1 MTRKTPD
8 PKAIALWRYE
18 QIEDALGE
26 HLHQDARGKILRQIS
41 RTPVRWPSGVT
52 KKISLASLYRWLDD
66 FRRGGLEALQ
76 PRRRRDRGK
85 VRKQLPDEILDEA
98 LRLLTEDPAVS
109 FTFLVAVLE
118 AKFPEQKGA
127 IPRST
132 LQRRLAATPDFR
144 RLKRAKKRTR
154 RRTRFVASNP
164 HDIWQMDAKGP
175 VFVRLESGTQIS
187 FHVLSILDD
196 ATRAVL
202 AAIVVLS
209 PNLAAAVRVFRIA
222 VLRWGLPCSLYL
234 DRASIFD
241 SAAFRQG
248 LAQLGSHRIWTKPRN
263 AEAHGK
269 IEAYHRVLIRWFT
282 DRLRTQVVLDLVH
295 LQQLL
300 DGVIGSLYQPHR
312 HRGLKLAP
320 EQALAGKVS
329 PRSIPPT
336 RLYDAFRREKR
347 LKAHPKT
354 GEVEIDRVTYLVPDP
369 LRGQRLTFLVDPPN
383 EVPPLVVHPESGEHL
398 SLRRAHIAPD
408 DTNASPVPEARW
420 AAGSLQAIYDAWRG
434 QRRPQAEPGFGL
446 PEIYALLAEVTGRH
460 VPGSDAEAALVQRV
474 YNDIGP
480 LPRVATEV
488 AMRAIQHELGR
499 GRPIRTYLDSLAR
512 RVSAARDNNSPRRPS
527 S

>member
-1 MTRKTPD
+1 
-8 PKAIALWRYE
+8 
-18 QIEDALGE
+18 
-26 HLHQDARGKILRQIS
+26 
-41 RTPVRWPSGVT
+41 
-52 KKISLASLYRWLDD
+52 LYRWLDD
-66 FRRGGLEALQ
+66 YRQGGLEALQ
-76 PRRRRDRGK
+76 NKSRRGRGK
-85 VRKQLPDEILDEA
+85 PRKCLADEVVREA
-98 LRLLTEDPAVS
+98 LRLLTEDPGVS
-109 FTFLVAVLE
+109 FTFLIAVLE
-118 AKFPEQKGA
+118 AKLPQHKGA

-132 LQRRLAATPDFR
+132 LQRRLAAMPDYR

-154 RRTRFVASNP
+154 RRTRFVARNP

-175 VFVRLESGTQIS
+175 VYIRFASGKQIS

-202 AAIVVLS
+202 VAIVVLT
-209 PNLAAAVRVFRIA
+209 PNLAAAVLVFRRA
-222 VLRWGLPCSLYL
+222 VLRWGLPSSLYV

-241 SAAFRQG
+241 SAPFRQG

-320 EQALAGKVS
+320 EQALAGRVS

-354 GEVEIDRVTYLVPDP
+354 GEVEIDRVTYLVPDE
-369 LRGQRLTFLVDPPN
+369 LRGQRLTFLVDPPD
-383 EVPPLVVHPESGEHL
+383 EVPPLVVHPDSGEHL
-398 SLRRAHIAPD
+398 SLRRADIAPD
-408 DTNASPVPEARW
+408 DTNASPVPESRW
-420 AAGSLQAIYDAWRG
+420 VAGPLQAIYDAWRG
-434 QRRPQAEPGFGL
+434 HRRPQAEPGFGL
-446 PEIYALLAEVTGRH
+446 PEMYALLGEVAGRH
-460 VPGSDAEAALVQRV
+460 VPASDAEAALVQRV

-480 LPRVATEV
+480 LPRAATEA
-488 AMRAIQHELGR
+488 AMRAIEHELGR

-512 RVSAARDNNSPRRPS
+512 RVRAATDNDSPRRS
-527 S
+527 